1 MGLATRM
8 RGMGNEVQREAV
20 TARRWRGRRERN
32 QNRRRILR
40 VHTAGAD
47 SRCCSRNGIE
57 GR

>member
-1 MGLATRM
+1 M